1 MQQLIEIAQRAGLP
15 EREAY
20 TALITRTTEVLQ
32 NENPLYR
39 PRDERNRPGGM
50 VRLNDRPTILV
61 PDLHARPWFL
71 LQVLAY
77 RPNLP
82 RHASAEGSQEE
93 LPEHPT
99 TAELLKRG
107 ELQMVCVGDGFHG
120 ESRAA
125 QRWKK
130 AFKEFSGKYHRHAAM
145 DEEMRESL
153 SLMEIVM
160 QLKIMRPDSFHFLK
174 GNHENILNEEGRGNH
189 PFRKFAFEGEM
200 VKEWVLQFYGEQFLN
215 AFAEMEHEFP
225 LLAADDTF
233 MVSHAEPQRYF
244 TREEVIRY
252 RTYDDVVL
260 GLTWTANDGAEEGSV
275 NRMIADY
282 CSRPEQARYFGGHRP
297 VEGMYNL
304 RAGDTY
310 VQLHNPGTYSFA
322 LLQPGIPPDPD
333 QDIRVINHDEEAVL
347 RGEE

>member
-20 TALITRTTEVLQ
+20 TALVHHTTEILR
-32 NENPLYR
+32 NEDPLYR
-39 PRDERNRPGGM
+39 PRDERNRPGGLL
-50 VRLNDRPTILV
+50 RLNDRPTILV

-77 RPNLP
+77 RPEGLP
-82 RHASAEGSQEE
+82 AN
-93 LPEHPT
+93 PT

-130 AFKEFSGKYHRHAAM
+130 AFKEFTGKYHRHAAM

-160 QLKIMRPDSFHFLK
+160 QLKVMRPDSFHFLK

-200 VKEWVLQFYGEQFLN
+200 VKEWVLKFYGEEFLSS
-215 AFAEMEHEFP
+215 FAEMEHELP
-225 LLAADDTF
+225 LLAADGTF

-252 RTYDDVVL
+252 RQYDDVVL
-260 GLTWTANDGAEEGSV
+260 GLTWTPNDGAEEGSV
-275 NRMIADY
+275 HRMIADY
-282 CSRPEQARYFGGHRP
+282 CSSPEQARYFGGHRP
-297 VEGMYNL
+297 VEGTYGL
-304 RAGDTY
+304 RAEDRY
-310 VQLHNPGTYSFA
+310 VQLHNPETCSFA
-322 LLQPGIPPDPD
+322 LLQPGIPPDPGK
-333 QDIRVINHDEEAVL
+333 DIRVISHDEEAVL
-347 RGEE
+347 RAED

>member
-20 TALITRTTEVLQ
+20 TALIKQTIEVLQ
-32 NENPLYR
+32 NEDPLYR

-50 VRLNDRPTILV
+50 LRLNHQPTIII
-61 PDLHARPWFL
+61 PDLHARPWFV

-77 RPNLP
+77 RPGGQP
-82 RHASAEGSQEE
+82 DSS
-93 LPEHPT
+93 T
-99 TAELLKRG
+99 VFELLSQG

-130 AFKEFSGKYHRHAAM
+130 AFKEFTGKYHRHSAM

-160 QLKIMRPDSFHFLK
+160 QLKSMRPDSFHFLK

-200 VKEWVLQFYGEQFLN
+200 VKEWVLKFYGEEFIY

-225 LLAADDTF
+225 LLAVDGTF

-244 TREEVIRY
+244 THEEVIRY
-252 RTYDDVVL
+252 REYDDVVL
-260 GLTWTANDGAEEGSV
+260 GLTWTPNDGAEEGSV

-282 CSRPEQARYFGGHRP
+282 CSHPDQARYFGGHRP
-297 VEGMYNL
+297 VQGKFNL
-304 RAGDTY
+304 RAEDKY

-322 LLQPGIPPDPD
+322 LLQPGIPPDPQ
-333 QDIRVINHDEEAVL
+333 QDILVLPHDEEAVL
-347 RGEE
+347 RAEE